1 MTVSDFKDLSLL
13 SHCDLVR
20 FEKKG
25 SDLTLIVVA
34 DNSEDELEK
43 PVKEDDEL
51 GDEQPEYTKEIEADA
66 DEGMNGH
73 LFKIVFAGVKNLT
86 QQGAESDN
94 YQTTGV
100 KLGDHHL
107 VYRATGLN
115 MASPDVP
122 FSLSFDYAAYE
133 VFDRGKIQ
141 GPDV

>member
-73 LFKIVFAGVKNLT
+73 LFRIVFAKGLRT
-86 QQGAESDN
+86 SASRARSRI
-94 YQTTGV
+94 TT
-100 KLGDHHL
+100 
-107 VYRATGLN
+107 RRQA
-115 MASPDVP
+115 
-122 FSLSFDYAAYE
+122 
-133 VFDRGKIQ
+133 
-141 GPDV
+141 